1 MILDFKSKREFEKYY
16 TAILF
21 AVSSWIFLLSSVYAR
36 NGNTYL
42 GINFLQIIVYFI
54 LGAMNAAVDM
64 LYYSKPL
71 LFYKWERIEL
81 KVQLFIR
88 WLVMAFAYTGIYQC
102 VLLPFSG
109 LGLVEW
115 IFVAIMLGLMLENYL
130 HPSKNMM
137 LNSPSTPLLLFQVVL
152 FFIKLIAWFAPENLY
167 RALITGNDTARWII
181 AVLFS
186 FFLISGILSLRRKVL
201 PVSDE
206 QTSKIKDSG
215 KKIVYLLKK
224 IVSYIKGFI
233 LSLVNGPVII
243 LVVLAVCVLL
253 VCFGS
258 AAFIVKIKSDIL
270 KFLESFLPSLLSTGK
285 YQVQQT
291 PIYIFSQLGAIIL
304 YALYQ
309 FMVIPIE
316 IQDDDIFDYI
326 EDNVEE
332 NAEHLSQEEKN
343 HLMEK
348 FKDLYRNNKKLLIY
362 NIDAYKK
369 LCFKE
374 LNESKEIKKDE

>member
-1 MILDFKSKREFEKYY
+1 MVLNFEEKRTFEKYY

-21 AVSSWIFLLSSVYAR
+21 AISSWIFLLSSVYAR

-42 GINFLQIIVYFI
+42 GINFLQIIFYFI

-64 LYYSKPL
+64 LYYSKPM
-71 LFYKWERIEL
+71 LFYKWGRIEL
-81 KVQLFIR
+81 KVQLFVR

-115 IFVAIMLGLMLENYL
+115 TFVAIMLGLMTANYL
-130 HPSKNMM
+130 SQAKNMI
-137 LNSPSTPLLLFQVVL
+137 LKSPSMPLLLFQVVL
-152 FFIKLIAWFAPENLY
+152 FFIKLFTWFAPENLY

-206 QTSKIKDSG
+206 QASKIKAG
-215 KKIVYLLKK
+215 GNKIASLLKR
-224 IVSYIKGFI
+224 IVSYIKDFI
-233 LSLVNGPVII
+233 MSLVNGPVIF
-243 LVVLAVCVLL
+243 LVVLAVFVLL
-253 VCFGS
+253 VVFGTGT
-258 AAFIVKIKSDIL
+258 FIVKIKSDIL

-332 NAEHLSQEEKN
+332 NVEHLSQEEKN

-348 FKDLYRNNKKLLIY
+348 FKDLYRNNKKQLIY